1 MRDDLIMPR
10 WAQPGVEVS
19 HISYHSGAGL
29 GSAYS
34 EGQRGKITRVLKTQV
49 EVEMQRYDYIKKEN
63 TTQLV
68 KYKLKRGYKPFGE
81 GNVRVDTLEE
91 TGNKWSPGHLQPTNG
106 RFVARLRIG
115 KEILTNSNKALG
127 VATAFAKKNGHHVQ
141 LADIAELVEKVQ
153 EVARERVKL
162 EERVLEVDAM
172 PQDR

>member
-1 MRDDLIMPR
+1 MANDNMMPR
-10 WAQPGVEVS
+10 WAQVGVEVS
-19 HISYHSGAGL
+19 HINYHNSAGL

-49 EVEMQRYDYIKKEN
+49 EVEMQRYSNAEQKYV
-63 TTQLV
+63 TVPV
-68 KYKLKRGYKPFGE
+68 KYKLKRGYKPFGD

-91 TGNKWSPGHLQPTNG
+91 VGNKWSPGHIQPSDG
-106 RFVARLRIG
+106 RFVARLRVG

-127 VATAFAKKNGHHVQ
+127 VATKFTKKNGHHVQ
-141 LADIAELVEKVQ
+141 LADIAELIEELQ
-153 EVARERVKL
+153 EVAAERKKL